1 MLNNLYLNKIILLSL
16 VLYNTNVLI
25 LSYELDNFNNYR
37 VPNYNKNNTSTNIL
51 LIFLSGLPIGV
62 IFLLKFHALVFISYK
77 NVSFI
82 FTFTLITNTIFLLF
96 YLKIFLKIEFSKVK
110 FKGVFFKN
118 KPPRF
123 KEILMKSILILN
135 TFLVFNYN
143 LLLNTF

>member
-96 YLKIFLKIEFSKVK
+96 YLKIFLKIEFNKVK